1 MSLVILI
8 VVLGMVCLAAVAVGI
23 AVYVMRSN
31 STPATPATPQQPQ
44 DGAWQCATATS
55 FSSYPT
61 SSAEGV
67 GYNGYQYEGQF
78 AGVNNKMSK
87 EWVKSQNI
95 VSVNKPDFK
104 KYKNN
109 LVSIK
114 DPSSGNTITAQV
126 LDLCDDNDTPHKNQC
141 TLNSQKYGCN
151 FLLDIEAYTAKR
163 LFGAN
168 TNPDQVEKKVLWQ
181 VVGQGRQF

>member
-1 MSLVILI
+1 MTTPRLVILI

-31 STPATPATPQQPQ
+31 STPATPAT
-44 DGAWQCATATS
+44 
-55 FSSYPT
+55 
-61 SSAEGV
+61 
-67 GYNGYQYEGQF
+67 
-78 AGVNNKMSK
+78 
-87 EWVKSQNI
+87 
-95 VSVNKPDFK
+95 
-104 KYKNN
+104 
-109 LVSIK
+109 
-114 DPSSGNTITAQV
+114 QV
-126 LDLCDDNDTPHKNQC
+126 LDMCDDNDTPHKNQC